1 MCVSLSPNRLLR
13 FPFCCRDQRLFAALL
28 RASLTFPESSLL
40 VPRPKVVCCPSPC
53 VAHFPQIE
61 PSCAET
67 RGCLLPFFVRRSL
80 SPNLFCCEVLNADE
94 IRQIQGCLST
104 QAFLWFVFRPPSA
117 FNSPFWTTISGAP
130 VYNNNSS
137 LTVGPRGVH
146 IILGVPRSRSF
157 MVVVSQMMEF
167 VIMNY

>member
-1 MCVSLSPNRLLR
+1 MPFSVRRSLSPNRAFL
-13 FPFCCRDQRLFAALL
+13 CQDQRLFAALL
-28 RASLTFPESSLL
+28 RASLTFPKSLFLCRDQRLFAALLRASLNFPKSSLL
-40 VPRPKVVCCPSPC
+40 VPRPEAVCCLSPCVAHFPQISLLVPRPKAVCCPSPC

-104 QAFLWFVFRPPSA
+104 QAFLWFVVID
-117 FNSPFWTTISGAP
+117 N
-130 VYNNNSS
+130 
-137 LTVGPRGVH
+137 GV
-146 IILGVPRSRSF
+146 
-157 MVVVSQMMEF
+157 
-167 VIMNY
+167 